1 MLYKAKQEEKKRL
14 EKLMNE
20 TKSRYRGGAYFDK
33 KKSCFFRYKVKDSYK
48 YYKKKNNKAIR
59 RNPDVG
65 NGNHFKKLNEFWW
78 DVT

>member
-33 KKSCFFRYKVKDSYK
+33 KKGCFFRYKVKDSYK
-48 YYKKKNNKAIR
+48 Y
-59 RNPDVG
+59 
-65 NGNHFKKLNEFWW
+65 
-78 DVT
+78 